1 MEQTMRGILL
11 ALIISLAP
19 ISTMA
24 DPHYGRYDSSHC
36 LGSYVSR
43 SDYQRLER
51 QYRDLTRQLN
61 RNLRTC
67 SEDTAKL
74 LRSHQQQ
81 MAQQS
86 MMQASLQDANAR
98 SADALAALSEANGLP
113 PDFFERP
120 SKEEFDALQDRFD
133 ALVVAYRNLQRDMRA
148 LQQTETEGE

>member
-1 MEQTMRGILL
+1 
-11 ALIISLAP
+11 
-19 ISTMA
+19 
-24 DPHYGRYDSSHC
+24 
-36 LGSYVSR
+36 
-43 SDYQRLER
+43 
-51 QYRDLTRQLN
+51 
-61 RNLRTC
+61 
-67 SEDTAKL
+67 
-74 LRSHQQQ
+74 

-148 LQQTETEGE
+148 L